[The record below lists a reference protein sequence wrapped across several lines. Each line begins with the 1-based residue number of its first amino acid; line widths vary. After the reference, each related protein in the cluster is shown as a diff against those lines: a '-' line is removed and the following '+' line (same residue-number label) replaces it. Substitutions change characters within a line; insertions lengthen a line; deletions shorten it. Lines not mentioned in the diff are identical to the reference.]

1 MEPLSPVAM
10 PTLSTLVAATV
21 FSTTF
26 LTTRVHRE
34 SGRAVDR
41 ALKLDELLATARR
54 DGKPLDADWFDEQR
68 AVLEGSR
75 YDRLATL
82 VLAMNAVL
90 ALAAAGLAVAFGLD
104 AVTEWDTPQGWALI
118 AFGGVALL
126 VLVVGAV
133 DVLRV
138 RRALVR
144 RLSETTTGQLAEADR
159 AVRRLVAGR
168 RFDRRRLAKA
178 RAAAARAV
186 RTSRGLYGPAHAW
199 RARVELLSL
208 ADPTAPDHLLR
219 AGRWLDRAIE
229 AGPPSAPILAARAH
243 VHEEFGADHLAEGDQ
258 ARAAAEFELAAKAWC
273 QCVELYFRA
282 RDEDP
287 GDERPRDERPR
298 DERPRDERRGDR
310 RGEEGA
316 ADRVTGDRGGVHGWL
331 HRPRRPEPLA
341 AALDRLPVGTGP
353 ALITARMLA
362 RAAAEH
368 PDRGDVAVRALGGWL
383 HRLLRDF
390 GELPTQL
397 AGREILG
404 STTYEPAREL
414 VRQVRA
420 EVEEQTRRAREE
432 LDRLYESAARRQ
444 RELDRMIDRN
454 RERDETRPAGERPED
469 LEWQER
475 TMAEIASPQTL
486 ADVERDSQ
494 EMREAR
500 ERAEA
505 GRRRVQERGRE
516 VAAAEHRVQRRR
528 AGRATEADL
537 AEDGRLTEEL
547 RDETG
552 ELREEAGELRDQ
564 AGKPRDG

>member
-34 SGRAVDR
+34 TGRAVDR
-41 ALKLDELLATARR
+41 ALVLDELLATARR
-54 DGKPLDADWFDEQR
+54 DGKPLDTDWFDEQR
-68 AVLEGSR
+68 TVCESSR

-82 VLAMNAVL
+82 VLAMNVVL
-90 ALAAAGLAVAFGLD
+90 GLAAAGLAVAFGLE
-104 AVTEWDTPQGWALI
+104 AETEWDTPQGWALI
-118 AFGGVALL
+118 TLGGVALL
-126 VLVVGAV
+126 ALVVGAV

-138 RRALVR
+138 RRVLVR
-144 RLSETTTGQLAEADR
+144 RLAETTTGQLAVAER

-168 RFDRRRLAKA
+168 RRDRRRRSRA
-178 RAAAARAV
+178 RVATARAV
-186 RTSRGLYGPAHAW
+186 HTSRGLYGPAHAW

-219 AGRWLDRAIE
+219 AGRWLDLAIA

-243 VHEEFGADHLAEGDQ
+243 VHEEFGADHLAEGDP

-273 QCVELYFRA
+273 QCAELHFLTRA
-282 RDEDP
+282 
-287 GDERPRDERPR
+287 ERC
-298 DERPRDERRGDR
+298 
-310 RGEEGA
+310 GEEKTR
-316 ADRVTGDRGGVHGWL
+316 DRTSGDGGGVDGWL

-341 AALDRLPVGTGP
+341 AALDRLPVGSGP
-353 ALITARMLA
+353 ALTTARLLA
-362 RAAAEH
+362 QAAAEH

-390 GELPTQL
+390 GEVATQL
-397 AGREILG
+397 AGREILE
-404 STTYEPAREL
+404 STTYEPARDL

-444 RELDRMIDRN
+444 RELDRMIARD
-454 RERDETRPAGERPED
+454 RERDETRSAEE
-469 LEWQER
+469 LAWQER
-475 TMAEIASPQTL
+475 TIAEAVGSRPDPVGSVDKVGS
-486 ADVERDSQ
+486 ADPGARADPADRDRDGQ
-494 EMREAR
+494 KMREAR
-500 ERAEA
+500 ERAEDS
-505 GRRRVQERGRE
+505 RRRVQERGRE
-516 VAAAEHRVQRRR
+516 VAAAAHRLQRRR

-547 RDETG
+547 RDG
-552 ELREEAGELRDQ
+552 
-564 AGKPRDG
+564 